1 MARRPQTKG
10 KVESQMKILDEIHAY
25 QGKLTIQEVEEQIQ
39 KIILRSNLAI
49 SQATRQIPSALLEKE
64 KESLTPLPTKVIRD
78 SYRMITQ
85 KLRFQQVISLAFVVA
100 TILYRQDMWPNL

>member
-1 MARRPQTKG
+1 MYGARPQTKG

-49 SQATRQIPSALLEKE
+49 SQATRQIPSALLEK
-64 KESLTPLPTKVIRD
+64 KRNLLPH
-78 SYRMITQ
+78 
-85 KLRFQQVISLAFVVA
+85 FQQK
-100 TILYRQDMWPNL
+100 

>member
-1 MARRPQTKG
+1 
-10 KVESQMKILDEIHAY
+10 MKILDEIHAY

-64 KESLTPLPTKVIRD
+64 KGISYPTSNKSDKRFLPHRSPK
-78 SYRMITQ
+78 S
-85 KLRFQQVISLAFVVA
+85 
-100 TILYRQDMWPNL
+100 

>member
-1 MARRPQTKG
+1 
-10 KVESQMKILDEIHAY
+10 MKILDEIHAY

-49 SQATRQIPSALLEKE
+49 SQATRQIPSALLEKKE

-78 SYRMITQ
+78 SYRIDHP